1 MNIPFTDYRLLLSPR
16 WAELPGPVQGIL
28 LLVLC
33 VAPVIL
39 MISLYRYELKLIQ
52 RTTALSLLALRLAVL
67 VFLLFVLCLQPVVAH
82 VPVESI
88 PGRVLVAIDRS
99 DSMDARDPQRSPL
112 DKLLLARSLNLAR
125 DIGSD
130 QEFTRWIQAY
140 RENRAPE
147 WVATDEFPNDPE
159 ARRHLAEN
167 RQKNHDEIC
176 RRVDELTRAQ
186 VADKLL
192 TGGGRLLQSLRGKH
206 QVDLLGFAQ
215 EVWDTPDLN
224 GGEEI
229 AVHFTSF
236 TDLNLPLEQALKRSA
251 PGQGR
256 IAGVVLLTDGQ
267 HNRGPAPAIK
277 AEELLK
283 WKIPVFPIALGDPK
297 PPPDIALT
305 KIEAPINVAKDTI
318 VPVEARFQITGLPKQ
333 DVQVSLERQDQLPG
347 QPPLQTQVIHHSGKD
362 GPVEPV
368 RFQLKLDKAGTQAFV
383 VKARP
388 VPGEARIDNNSRP
401 VVIRVEDDNKFKV
414 MLIDSEPRWEFHYL
428 ASALSRDP
436 TVRLDTVL
444 LKPPLLNEQVS
455 DETLQQMGNPR
466 RSLPLEPDAFKPYDC
481 IILGDVAPDEFP
493 IADRRRLEKYVAEEG
508 GTLVLVAGKRAMP
521 QGYFSDPNDGDPIR
535 KLLPL
540 EEARFVNPINGF
552 PFLLTRFGKGT
563 KFLQMETN
571 LEESDRR
578 WAELPRHF
586 WGVLGRAKP
595 GANVLAYF
603 RDETPVLRANEKQF
617 AEGRKERENALVALQ
632 NYGLGR
638 VLYLGVDS
646 TWRWRYR
653 IGDTYHH
660 RFWSQ
665 IIRWAASDKPQT
677 QFGTRAPVYA
687 EGENVEVFV
696 RLDAETIR
704 NFPGQ
709 IDMEARIL
717 RLGGPGKEEVP
728 AALVHLSGESRQQML
743 EQQVANLPPGNY
755 AVELAI
761 ADPQLRERLLGRLP
775 PKDKNR
781 ATFTVTA
788 ADSAE
793 KVHLEANWD
802 LLHELAD
809 KSGGRFLKVEEAD
822 ELLHLLAPQL
832 DQASRAT
839 EHKLWQSW
847 ATLFIVLLLLTLEWI
862 GRKLAGLP

>member
-1 MNIPFTDYRLLLSPR
+1 
-16 WAELPGPVQGIL
+16 
-28 LLVLC
+28 
-33 VAPVIL
+33 
-39 MISLYRYELKLIQ
+39 LIKP
-52 RTTALSLLALRLAVL
+52 A
-67 VFLLFVLCLQPVVAH
+67 AH
-82 VPVESI
+82 VSLDQLAKLDSKLGTSVLRTF
-88 PGRVLVAIDRS
+88 PGIGNLQIIQLPAGASVPGLVTAYRQSKLVAYAEPDYFVQPLLIPNDFYCWQGNLWGLRNTGIYGGMAGADIDAQ
-99 DSMDARDPQRSPL
+99 DAWDIPDL
-112 DKLLLARSLNLAR
+112 DKEEEVAARHV
-125 DIGSD
+125 G
-130 QEFTRWIQAY
+130 Y
-140 RENRAPE
+140 
-147 WVATDEFPNDPE
+147 
-159 ARRHLAEN
+159 
-167 RQKNHDEIC
+167 
-176 RRVDELTRAQ
+176 
-186 VADKLL
+186 
-192 TGGGRLLQSLRGKH
+192 
-206 QVDLLGFAQ
+206 
-215 EVWDTPDLN
+215 
-224 GGEEI
+224 
-229 AVHFTSF
+229 

-256 IAGVVLLTDGQ
+256 FAGVVLLTDGQ
-267 HNRGPAPAIK
+267 HNRGPAPAVK

-283 WKIPVFPIALGDPK
+283 WKIPIFPIALGDPK

-318 VPVEARFQITGLPKQ
+318 VPIEARFQITGLPKQ
-333 DVQVSLERQDQLPG
+333 DVLVSLERPDQLPG
-347 QPPLQTQVIHHSGKD
+347 QPSLQTQVIHHSGKD
-362 GPVEPV
+362 GPTEPV
-368 RFQLKLDKAGTQAFV
+368 RFQLKLDKPGTHALV

-388 VPGEARIDNNSRP
+388 VPGEARSDNNGRP

-428 ASALSRDP
+428 ANALSRDP
-436 TVRLDTVL
+436 TVRLDSIL

-466 RSLPLEPDAFKPYDC
+466 RALPAEPDAFKPYDC

-493 IADRRRLEKYVAEEG
+493 LADRRRLEKYVAEEG

-521 QGYFSDPNDGDPIR
+521 QAYFTEPNAVIPGKRGQESGVRSQQPGRERSSPLTPDSRSLTPGEGDPIL

-540 EEARFVNPINGF
+540 EEARFVNPVNGF
-552 PFLLTRFGKGT
+552 PFALTRFGKGT
-563 KFLQMETN
+563 KFLQMEVN

-586 WGVLGRAKP
+586 WGVVGRAKP

-603 RDETPVLRANEKQF
+603 RDEASIVPANEKQF
-617 AEGRKERENALVALQ
+617 AEERQGRDNALAALQ

-677 QFGTRAPVYA
+677 RFGTRAPVYA
-687 EGENVEVFV
+687 EGENVDVFV
-696 RLDAETIR
+696 RLDAETIHS
-704 NFPGQ
+704 FTGQ
-709 IDMEARIL
+709 IDIEARIL
-717 RLGGPGKEEVP
+717 RLGPGKEEEP
-728 AALVHLSGESRQQML
+728 AALVRLSGEARQQML
-743 EQQVANLPPGNY
+743 EKQVANLPPGNY
-755 AVELAI
+755 AVELVI
-761 ADPQLRERLLGRLP
+761 ADPQLRERLLGRMS

-793 KVHLEANWD
+793 KIQLEANWD

-809 KSGGRFLKVEEAD
+809 KSGGRFLKVEDAD
-822 ELLHLLAPQL
+822 ELLHLLTPQL
-832 DQASRAT
+832 DQASRPT

-847 ATLFIVLLLLTLEWI
+847 TTLLIILLLLTLEWI
-862 GRKLAGLP
+862 GR